1 METRQEQLDALVR
14 IRQHLQ
20 AARVFA
26 EAANLREWHD
36 TILSTALARADRE
49 IETLREQLD
58 PRNRKS

>member
-20 AARVFA
+20 AARLLA

-36 TILSTALARADRE
+36 TILGPALARAERE
-49 IETLREQLD
+49 IEILREQLN
-58 PRNRKS
+58 PRNR